1 VIAKYT
7 RERAWSVSL
16 AKPKNTNS
24 ARDKTALNID
34 KLKVEERNLG

>member
-16 AKPKNTNS
+16 ARPKNINN
-24 ARDKTALNID
+24 ARVNTALNTD
-34 KLKVEERNLG
+34 KMKVEERNLG